1 MPPPAPRGLRLAV
14 LPILTTPL
22 VGRVI
27 FSPSARLPS
36 GRKLA
41 PERTSCRSS
50 LQPQVSTVTQYASGD
65 DALG

>member
-14 LPILTTPL
+14 LPIRTTPL

-41 PERTSCRSS
+41 PERTILFEPSE
-50 LQPQVSTVTQYASGD
+50 PAAAGVGGD
-65 DALG
+65 SIGLR